1 MNIYNPLQYTGKS
14 FTSSVKETFQQQE
27 AKKQAS
33 IERMNETLRTQAA
46 QGRLGSLANS
56 ILNDAL
62 TQASEQ
68 GLIGV
73 NQYDVMNQAMPK
85 FYAAKSA
92 VTELNNAF
100 NAELEAA
107 KADDRINVDA
117 NYLKY
122 LNEKFYGDGNIEL
135 DDLTSHA
142 ANAVNKGFDFLE
154 NREFLNYDVIGK
166 SVVDQVGD
174 LMYTER
180 TDLAGGEYFITTV
193 SGKRELSESG
203 VKAMMQSP
211 DVAAL
216 VLNLAGKESKADVSP
231 AEAKDILND
240 YISSRSKSSRVEGD
254 VKMTPIKEKTLQSEL
269 AEERSKRIEAYGFY
283 LQKNDT
289 DKLAK
294 ARSAILNY
302 IDLSPQST
310 PSEAVRELKR
320 MKDKDGNP
328 VFNATYLDRAV
339 STKDGSRKQT
349 AAELLEQQNKRNA
362 SLVYDQTP
370 METVDD
376 LLSLKL
382 RDFGDV
388 DIVDVQKTD
397 NKNAPDQVVVEIR
410 ISDKATEDVI
420 IELDEDGKPTA
431 DSVNKFKNVL
441 VSQAYGDSQVRRAGA
456 TTTVEEPP
464 VEKRTLTLEDLL

>member
-14 FTSSVKETFQQQE
+14 FTSSVKETLQQQE

-73 NQYDVMNQAMPK
+73 NQYEVMNQAMPK

-180 TDLAGGEYFITTV
+180 TDLAGGEYFITKI

-203 VKAMMQSP
+203 AKAMMQSP

-231 AEAKDILND
+231 TEAKDILNN
-240 YISSRSKSSRVEGD
+240 YIESRSKSTREEGE
-254 VKMTPIKEKTLQSEL
+254 VRMAPRAQAELQSQL
-269 AEERSKRIEAYGFY
+269 AEERQKRVEAYGFY

-289 DKLAK
+289 DQLSI

-339 STKDGSRKQT
+339 SAKQDKTKTT

-388 DIVDVQKTD
+388 DIVDVERVE
-397 NKNAPDQVVVEIR
+397 NKNAPDQVMIEIR

-431 DSVNKFKNVL
+431 DSVNKFKDVL
-441 VSQAYGDSQVRRAGA
+441 VSQAYGDSQVRRAG
-456 TTTVEEPP
+456 TTTSVEEDPVEEPIISL
-464 VEKRTLTLEDLL
+464 KDLL